1 MKKRHRKRRRQK
13 QILMMITVVLT
24 IILLVVIGVSAYLV
38 INKLRDKRES
48 VAIEEVTE
56 SSRLSS
62 EEAVEKADESQQTS
76 SKADEKEESSHQ
88 ESAEEGKTSEAENT
102 YENLIAGTG
111 KLNFSYY
118 MDNIYVNSEF
128 KDYQDELF
136 SHLKSREY
144 TISALISEFNDIFM
158 HSGDFISEGKVTYA
172 GYSYLDCGNDGSKE
186 LALQFVC
193 PVVEESSSLTLILKD
208 MGGDIQVVYA
218 FCCWSRSETN
228 INEYGVLT
236 GGGSGGASLHGWDL
250 GIIDANGKYTFG
262 YSEEEQ
268 FDINM
273 FYTGQDHPEIDT
285 SSYDGSIYAYSLRTK
300 EAAGEDAWPQYYSY
314 AVFDDNGNE
323 MNIPNLYTD
332 SEYKKVMDV
341 FGLNF
346 IPKAEF
352 DKKAED
358 RANEIGATS
367 QMRSG
372 ANLEYKELKF

>member
-1 MKKRHRKRRRQK
+1 MNKRRRKRRKQK
-13 QILMMITVVLT
+13 RMLLMITIILT
-24 IILLVVIGVSAYLV
+24 IILLIVIGVSVYLV
-38 INKLRDKRES
+38 VNKLNEKREN
-48 VAIEEVTE
+48 VVTE
-56 SSRLSS
+56 ETTENNQLPSNA
-62 EEAVEKADESQQTS
+62 EGKEQNGQQTS
-76 SKADEKEESSHQ
+76 GKADEKTEDSPQKSS
-88 ESAEEGKTSEAENT
+88 EEGKSSDAENT

-172 GYSYLDCGNDGSKE
+172 GYSYLDCGNDGNKE

-268 FDINM
+268 LDINM